1 MSQDL
6 KEYHDII
13 EELKPMI
20 NEPKFNQILNQ
31 VAATIS
37 KQNVFLK
44 MELMRLTRPCIRLID
59 LRSLVDVKCRVYE
72 HKGKQHYLDELAIET
87 FERQVRIFGEYTIG
101 VY

>member
-37 KQNVFLK
+37 KQNVF
-44 MELMRLTRPCIRLID
+44 C
-59 LRSLVDVKCRVYE
+59 
-72 HKGKQHYLDELAIET
+72 
-87 FERQVRIFGEYTIG
+87 
-101 VY
+101 